1 MAEAAS
7 NTVTFDILDGIILES
22 DDTILDNLTEE
33 VCLEVTNVV
42 ALLESAEEVS
52 LQHFELD
59 QNTASAA
66 RHKSVCNDELD

>member
-7 NTVTFDILDGIILES
+7 DAVTFDILDGIILES

-33 VCLEVTNVV
+33 ERLEVTNVV
-42 ALLESAEEVS
+42 TLLESEEDS